1 MRKNLGSCAAI
12 FPMPV
17 LMIGT
22 YDMEGKVDVMNAAW
36 GMMADMN
43 KVALNLTESHKT
55 VKNIKET
62 GYFTVGLADVSHMI
76 EADYVGIVSGNN
88 VLDKFEKSG
97 LTAVKSEFVNAPI
110 IEEFPVTME
119 CKFIEYQDNE
129 NGVGVIGEI
138 VNVSADEKIIDENG
152 KIDAGKINAL
162 IYDPF
167 NHGYYKVGE
176 MVGHAFQEGQSIKRG
191 E

>member
-1 MRKNLGSCAAI
+1 MRKNLGSMAGI

-22 YDMEGKVDVMNAAW
+22 YDKDGNIDVMNAAW

-43 KVALNLTESHKT
+43 KVILNLTETHKT

-62 GYFTVGLADVSHMI
+62 GYFTVGIADKDHVK

-88 VLDKFEKSG
+88 TFDKFQKSG

-110 IEEFPVTME
+110 INEFPITME
-119 CKFIEYQDNE
+119 CKLIEFSDY
-129 NGVGVIGEI
+129 GVVGEI
-138 VNVSADEKIIDENG
+138 VNLSVDDKILDENG
-152 KIDAGKINAL
+152 KIEPSKIHAI
-162 IYDPF
+162 IYDTF
-167 NHGYYKVGE
+167 NHGYYEVGNKVGQ
-176 MVGHAFQEGQSIKRG
+176 AFHDGQKLK
-191 E
+191 

>member
-22 YDMEGKVDVMNAAW
+22 YDKNGNIDVMNAAW

-62 GYFTVGLADVSHMI
+62 GYFTVGLADFNHMKQ
-76 EADYVGIVSGNN
+76 ADYVGIVSGNN
-88 VLDKFEKSG
+88 TPDKFQKSG

-110 IEEFPVTME
+110 IQEFPVTME
-119 CKFIEYQDNE
+119 CKFIEYQSNE

-138 VNVSADEKIIDENG
+138 VNVSANEEVLDENG
-152 KIDAGKINAL
+152 KIDASKINAL

-167 NHGYYKVGE
+167 NHLYFKVG
-176 MVGHAFQEGQSIKRG
+176 
-191 E
+191 